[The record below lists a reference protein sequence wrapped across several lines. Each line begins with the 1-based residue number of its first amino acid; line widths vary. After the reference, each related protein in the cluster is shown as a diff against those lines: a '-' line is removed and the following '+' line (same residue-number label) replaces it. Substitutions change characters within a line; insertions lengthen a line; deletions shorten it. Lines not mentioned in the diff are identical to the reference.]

1 MRLSEGEVAAPK
13 NKKSFTNHDA
23 NPNLFRK
30 SKQHACRDRAAVWNR
45 KKNAAWCSS
54 NNVRLLT
61 NRCNCAEWGRSVV
74 LVPFRSAVSH
84 SRKSAW
90 WQKRSSARSYI
101 STSIPRNI
109 RSDISILSNIYQ
121 EVLVPECNTV
131 EVRFGQN
138 KLCFSLSRRWSA
150 RPGRRRSARCWR
162 SSSARGSMRASASR
176 CLNKSAQMSLTQCA
190 ILYR

>member
-1 MRLSEGEVAAPK
+1 MMQIPTFSENRNNMLAGTELQCETGKRMQPGAAATMWDCLRTGVIVPSEDGVLYWFPLGVQSVIQGK
-13 NKKSFTNHDA
+13 VHGGKRGAVQGLTF
-23 NPNLFRK
+23 
-30 SKQHACRDRAAVWNR
+30 QHPF
-45 KKNAAWCSS
+45 
-54 NNVRLLT
+54 
-61 NRCNCAEWGRSVV
+61 
-74 LVPFRSAVSH
+74 LV
-84 SRKSAW
+84 
-90 WQKRSSARSYI
+90 I
-101 STSIPRNI
+101 SDLIIN
-109 RSDISILSNIYQ
+109 SILSNIYQ

-138 KLCFSLSRRWSA
+138 KLCSSLSRRWSA